1 VKVTGS
7 LMEKLNLPKYKFNIK
22 TKEQKKY
29 IYDQIRRKFV
39 LLTPE
44 EWVRQNFV
52 NYLIHEKSFSPN
64 LMNLEMGFQ
73 LYKVKYRADI
83 VAFDRKGDAALI
95 VECKAPGIPIRQEHF
110 DQITRYNY
118 ELKVSYLIVTNGI
131 EHYCALMDY
140 SKSTYYFLK
149 AIPDGTQVHNRN

>member
-1 VKVTGS
+1 MIL

-29 IYDQIRRKFV
+29 IYDQIRKKFV

-52 NYLIHEKSFSPN
+52 TYLIYEKGFSPN
-64 LMNLEMGFQ
+64 LMSLEMGFQ
-73 LYKVKYRADI
+73 LYQVKYRADI
-83 VAFDRKGDAALI
+83 VVFNRKGDASMI
-95 VECKAPGIPIRQEHF
+95 VECKAPGIQISQEHF

-118 ELKVSYLIVTNGI
+118 ELKVSYLIVTNGR
-131 EHYCALMDY
+131 EHYCAFVDY
-140 SKSTYYFLK
+140 SNTTYYFLK
-149 AIPDGTQVHNRN
+149 SIPDGSQVHDGS

>member
-1 VKVTGS
+1 M
-7 LMEKLNLPKYKFNIK
+7 LFMHQLNLPKYKFNIK

-39 LLTPE
+39 QLTPE

-52 NYLIHEKSFSPN
+52 NYLIHEKGFSSN

-73 LYKVKYRADI
+73 LYKMQYRADI
-83 VAFDRKGDAALI
+83 VAFNRKGSTSLI
-95 VECKAPGIPIRQEHF
+95 VECKAPEIPIRQEHF

-131 EHYCALMDY
+131 EHYCAYIDY
-140 SKSTYYFLK
+140 HEKTYYFLK
-149 AIPDGTQVHNRN
+149 AIPEGELVHNDSLSKD